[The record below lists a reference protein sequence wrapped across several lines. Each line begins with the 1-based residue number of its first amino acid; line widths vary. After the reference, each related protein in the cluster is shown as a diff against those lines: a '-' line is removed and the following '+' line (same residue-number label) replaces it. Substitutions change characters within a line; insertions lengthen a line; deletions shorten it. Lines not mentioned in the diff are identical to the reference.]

1 MDELVYKIL
10 LAILLGFF
18 TISKIQQT
26 GKYVKTEEEGNKY
39 PFYINSILAIG
50 TIGIFSL
57 PILYILGI
65 LNDFDMKLPDYLR
78 IAGIVG
84 FAGIILFIF
93 WVMQTLGLNISTI
106 HQDRYLV
113 TNGPYRY
120 IRHPLYFSFCMISIF
135 EWVISANWILAVNI
149 PFVVVAMLLRIR
161 WEERI
166 LFGEYGEMYQKYS
179 QKSWKLFPLI
189 F

>member
-1 MDELVYKIL
+1 MNELVYKIL
-10 LAILLGFF
+10 LAILLGVF
-18 TISKIQQT
+18 TVSKIQLT
-26 GKYVKTEEEGNKY
+26 GKYVKSEKEGNKY
-39 PFYINSILAIG
+39 PLYINLILAIG
-50 TIGIFSL
+50 AIGLFVL
-57 PILYILGI
+57 PILYIFGI
-65 LNDFDMKLPDYLR
+65 LNDYDMKIPDYLR

-84 FAGIILFIF
+84 FAGIILFVV

-113 TNGPYRY
+113 TNGPYKY
-120 IRHPLYFSFCMISIF
+120 IRHPLYFAFCMISLL
-135 EWVISANWILAVNI
+135 EWIISSNWILAVSI

-161 WEERI
+161 QEEGI
-166 LFGEYGEMYQKYS
+166 LLGEYGDMYRDYS

>member
-1 MDELVYKIL
+1 MNELVYKVL
-10 LAILLGFF
+10 LAILLGTF
-18 TISKIQQT
+18 TISKIQLT
-26 GKYVKTEEEGNKY
+26 GKYVKTQEERNNY
-39 PFYINSILAIG
+39 PLYINLLLAISALG
-50 TIGIFSL
+50 LFVL
-57 PILYILGI
+57 PVLYIFGL
-65 LNDFDMKLPDYLR
+65 LNDYDMKLPDYLR
-78 IAGIVG
+78 ITGIVG
-84 FAGIILFIF
+84 FTGIILFIA

-120 IRHPLYFSFCMISIF
+120 IRHPLYFAFCMISLL
-135 EWVISANWILAVNI
+135 EWIISANWILALSI

-161 WEERI
+161 REEGI
-166 LFGEYGEMYQKYS
+166 LLAEYGDMYQEYS